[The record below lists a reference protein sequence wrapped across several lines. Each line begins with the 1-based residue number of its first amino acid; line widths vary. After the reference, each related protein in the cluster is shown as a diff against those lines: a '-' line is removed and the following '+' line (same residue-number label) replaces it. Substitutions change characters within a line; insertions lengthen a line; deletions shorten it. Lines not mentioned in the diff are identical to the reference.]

1 MVTKLDFW
9 IGKTLFVP
17 IIIRFCQITRQ
28 SQSAASRL
36 FWFVAALDG
45 FYHADN
51 IVSAVM
57 YGGLSLVM
65 MFFAIRHAETPNRS
79 MVWFRMLALAFLAMD
94 VIAGLT
100 AGKWA
105 GIEFWVL
112 VLLAEYATTIETIPP
127 LESKKGTTQS
137 TRVI

>member
-112 VLLAEYATTIETIPP
+112 VLLAEYAATIETIPP
-127 LESKKGTTQS
+127 TESRKEASRSATVT
-137 TRVI
+137 